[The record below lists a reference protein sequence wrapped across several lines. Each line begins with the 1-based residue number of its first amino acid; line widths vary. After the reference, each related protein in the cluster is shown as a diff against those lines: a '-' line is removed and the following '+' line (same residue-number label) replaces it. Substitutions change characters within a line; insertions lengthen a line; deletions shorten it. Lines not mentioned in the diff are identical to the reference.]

1 MWCLNSSVLLLN
13 FMYAEWFLNIVNIE
27 INERMEGWIKEWINE
42 SMNLRIN
49 DDGMNVLM
57 NNFPSPFNCFDSKP
71 TDSGAYM
78 VYFSIRCS
86 LVPDAC
92 SWKYADSKEKIST

>member
-1 MWCLNSSVLLLN
+1 
-13 FMYAEWFLNIVNIE
+13 
-27 INERMEGWIKEWINE
+27 
-42 SMNLRIN
+42 MNLRIN

-78 VYFSIRCS
+78 VYF
-86 LVPDAC
+86 
-92 SWKYADSKEKIST
+92 